1 MENSTTSEN
10 KKNLALKIIIPLLLV
25 FVVAGIW
32 AAKTVVEKN
41 ELDDAYSIVLTDA
54 QGNTEINSNPDFA
67 YAVTGEFD
75 VEKLKSYGLPI
86 VIEFGADWCAPC
98 KQMKPIL
105 TALNKELLGKAI
117 VRTVDTDKYGNQL
130 SDYNFQY
137 IPTQIFINADGTP
150 YSPANAAKIQMDL
163 HYDSVTKEHSYTTHT
178 GTLTKQELL
187 DILNEM
193 GMK

>member
-1 MENSTTSEN
+1 MNNSTASETKN
-10 KKNLALKIIIPLLLV
+10 NLALKIIIPVLLV

-32 AAKTVVEKN
+32 GIKNLQQKKELNNDAVTVQSAGESN
-41 ELDDAYSIVLTDA
+41 NQT
-54 QGNTEINSNPDFA
+54 GSNPDFA
-67 YAVTGEFD
+67 YAITGEFNI
-75 VEKLKSYGLPI
+75 EKLKSYGLPI
-86 VIEFGADWCAPC
+86 IVEFGADWCGPC

-105 TALNKELLGKAI
+105 TALNKELNGRAI
-117 VRTVDTDKYGNQL
+117 VRTIDTDKYGSQL

-150 YSPANAAKIQMDL
+150 YNPKNAAKVQMDL
-163 HYDSVTKEHSYTTHT
+163 HYDSLTNELEYTTHT

-187 DILNEM
+187 NILDEM

>member
-1 MENSTTSEN
+1 MENSTASEN
-10 KKNLALKIIIPLLLV
+10 KNNLALKIIIPVLLV
-25 FVVAGIW
+25 LVVAGIW
-32 AAKTVVEKN
+32 AVKTIQDKD
-41 ELDDAYSIVLTDA
+41 ELNDTASIVQTDA
-54 QGNTEINSNPDFA
+54 QGNTEVTGNPDFA
-67 YAVTGEFD
+67 YAVTGEFNI
-75 VEKLKSYGLPI
+75 EKLKSYGLPI
-86 VIEFGADWCAPC
+86 VIEFGADWCGPC

-117 VRTVDTDKYGNQL
+117 VRTVDTDEYGSQL

-137 IPTQIFINADGTP
+137 IPTQIFINADATP
-150 YSPANAAKIQMDL
+150 YNPANAAQMQMDL
-163 HYDSVTKEHSYTTHT
+163 HYDSVTNELSYTTHT